1 LLGKNW
7 PFLAGVPLVA
17 AGWAVMWGIRSYWNP
32 LAFAGMWTGAALVM
46 WGLGRTGY
54 PGLKRHLILAGM
66 SVPLWWWFE
75 LVNARVHNWR
85 YVYEVDYT
93 PIEFGVLSSIAFATV
108 IPAVVAAY
116 ALTRRWLINR
126 DEIDKGEATRE
137 PEGVRNGRG
146 RSRSVTWTDQWLY
159 LFFAGLLL
167 QALVFV
173 FPAKLFPFVWVAP
186 FLVVDALLTRAGGP
200 SLIRG
205 MFQGHWRDAIAI
217 GAAGLLC
224 GALWEFWNSWSTP
237 RWEYDVPL
245 LGFWKVFEM
254 PLLGYG
260 GYIPFAWFVL
270 QLVRLLT
277 TYGSLRLGQPAQP
290 L

>member
-1 LLGKNW
+1 MPLL
-7 PFLAGVPLVA
+7 A

-32 LAFAGMWTGAALVM
+32 LAFAGMWTGAALFM

-54 PGLKRHLILAGM
+54 PGLRRHLILAVM

-116 ALTRRWLINR
+116 SLTRRRLIGREEAVPPPEAVR
-126 DEIDKGEATRE
+126 DGSGRPGSARE
-137 PEGVRNGRG
+137 TTGR
-146 RSRSVTWTDQWLY
+146 WQY
-159 LFFAGLLL
+159 LLFSGLLL
-167 QALVFV
+167 QALVFA
-173 FPAKLFPFVWVAP
+173 FPAQFYPFVWVAP
-186 FLVVDALLTRAGGP
+186 FLVVDALLARAGGP

-205 MFQGHWRDAIAI
+205 VLSRHWRDAVAI
-217 GAAGLLC
+217 GAAGVLC
-224 GALWEFWNSWSTP
+224 GALWEFWNFWSIP

-254 PLLGYG
+254 PLMGYG
-260 GYIPFAWFVL
+260 GYVPFAWTVVQF
-270 QLVRLLT
+270 VRLLNRVSRGRRSSVT
-277 TYGSLRLGQPAQP
+277 FYM
-290 L
+290 

>member
-1 LLGKNW
+1 M
-7 PFLAGVPLVA
+7 LAGIPLLA

-32 LAFAGMWTGAALVM
+32 FAFTAMWTGAALVM

-54 PGLKRHLILAGM
+54 PGRRRHLILAAL

-93 PIEFGVLSSIAFATV
+93 PFEFGVLSSIAFATV

-116 ALTRRWLINR
+116 SLTRHWLMDR
-126 DEIDKGEATRE
+126 EEAAHASEAAGKGM
-137 PEGVRNGRG
+137 G
-146 RSRSVTWTDQWLY
+146 RSRSAPGTVGWWY
-159 LFFAGLLL
+159 LFLAGLLL
-167 QALVFV
+167 QALVFA
-173 FPAKLFPFVWVAP
+173 FPAQFYPFVWVAP
-186 FLVVDALLTRAGGP
+186 FLVVDALLARAGGP
-200 SLIRG
+200 SLASG
-205 MFQGHWRDAIAI
+205 LTGGQWRDAFAI

-224 GALWEFWNSWSTP
+224 GALWEFWNFWSTP
-237 RWEYDVPL
+237 RWEYEVPL
-245 LGFWKVFEM
+245 MGFWKVFEM

-260 GYIPFAWFVL
+260 GYIPFAWFVI
-270 QLVRLLT
+270 QLVRLLSR
-277 TYGSLRLGQPAQP
+277 YGSLRLGQPAQP